1 MNPITIS
8 NSIQSTPVGKGNEDK
23 RSPISLEERIVSWLN
38 KTSYRAYGLN
48 DFKRIVNSVVAAIHN
63 MENLNKIIDVLKD
76 PLDVVDIAINAD
88 DSIVLVSSLPEALPW
103 HKVVI
108 TKAELLQ
115 HSGVL

>member
-1 MNPITIS
+1 MNPIATSNTIPP
-8 NSIQSTPVGKGNEDK
+8 TPVGKGNEDK

-38 KTSYRAYGLN
+38 NTSYRAYGLN
-48 DFKRIVNSVVAAIHN
+48 DFKNIVNSLVAAIRN
-63 MENLNKIIDVLKD
+63 MESLNKSIDVLKD

-103 HKVVI
+103 HKVII